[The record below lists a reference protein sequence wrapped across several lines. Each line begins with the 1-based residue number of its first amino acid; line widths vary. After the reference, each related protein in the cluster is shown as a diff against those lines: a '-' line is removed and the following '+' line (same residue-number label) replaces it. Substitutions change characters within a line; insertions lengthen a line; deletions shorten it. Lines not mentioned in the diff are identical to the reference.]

1 MRKPPRRP
9 PDRKVLIGALVLLV
23 MASAFATRAEPVFVQ
38 KEVVSL
44 RGF

>member
-1 MRKPPRRP
+1 MLAA
-9 PDRKVLIGALVLLV
+9 VVLLV
-23 MASAFATRAEPVFVQ
+23 MASAFATRAEPVFMN